1 MQLARRSGRFR
12 TSATPGDRLSH
23 GYLGMPSDYT
33 ALMEELARHGFALFN
48 IAHTGES
55 MALSL
60 PDGSTSML
68 MQAGNR
74 LGAVPL
80 GVIGEWGVEDSIAA
94 VVTSERDPARAEGA
108 LRWYLSRIPNST
120 AALER
125 WVDDTRAVV
134 DEIVRLSHVD
144 ARSPFSMRLDMA
156 RLGALGHS
164 MGGVTSAA

>member
-33 ALMEELARHGFALFN
+33 ALMEELASHGFALFS
-48 IAHTGES
+48 ISHTGES